1 MTVMTTKTL
10 DLNSAALDHSFL
22 KAIDPLVQL
31 RSCIQC
37 GTCSA
42 TCPTAYAMDYSPRQL
57 WRMVKVG
64 MRDEVLS
71 SRTFWLCTT
80 CKACQVRCPRG
91 IDLMDTM
98 IALKKYAFGERINVP
113 EGMEA
118 FGDTIATGYNISGD
132 DNKNRQI
139 WSQNLEHIPRGV
151 KPRRRKAEVLYFIG
165 CVSSFYP
172 RVYSIPQAF
181 VQTMER
187 ADVEFT
193 TLGGDEWCCGYPLH
207 IAGMGDRMAK
217 FAQHNVQKARA
228 VGARKVVFTCPS
240 CYYAWAHLY
249 PEFADVSGIQL
260 QHASEFL
267 AELLADDGLSL
278 GSVEE
283 VVTYHDPCD
292 LGRKSGIYDAPR
304 EVLGR
309 IPGLEFREMSASR
322 ENALCCGGG
331 GDVEIA
337 DSDVT
342 MGVAAERLAQVEA
355 TGAKYVLSACQ
366 QCKRTLQEGARQSKI
381 RVRAM
386 DLTELV
392 WKSMQ
397 NAA

>member
-1 MTVMTTKTL
+1 MTAETL
-10 DLNSAALDHSFL
+10 DLTSAALDRSFIE
-22 KAIDPLVQL
+22 ATDPLEQL
-31 RSCIQC
+31 RRCIQC

-42 TCPTAYAMDYSPRQL
+42 TCPTAYAMDYSPRQV
-57 WRMVKVG
+57 WRMVQLG
-64 MRDEVLS
+64 LRDEVLKS
-71 SRTFWLCTT
+71 QTFWLCTT

-91 IDLMDTM
+91 IDLMDAM
-98 IALKKYAFGERINVP
+98 ISLKEVAFGQDVNVP
-113 EGMEA
+113 EGLKT
-118 FGDTIATGYNISGD
+118 FGDTIASSYNISAD

-139 WSQNLEHIPRGV
+139 WSQNLAHIPRGV

-172 RVYSIPQAF
+172 RAYSIPQAL

-187 ADVEFT
+187 AGVEFT

-207 IAGMGDRMAK
+207 IAGMGERMAE
-217 FAQHNVQKARA
+217 FARHNVRKARA
-228 VGARKVVFTCPS
+228 VGVKKVVFTCPS

-249 PEFADVSGIQL
+249 PEFVDVSGIQF

-267 AELLADDGLSL
+267 AELLADDGLTL

-283 VVTYHDPCD
+283 TVTYHDPCD
-292 LGRKSGIYDAPR
+292 LGRKSGVYDAPR
-304 EVLGR
+304 ELLAR
-309 IPGLEFREMSASR
+309 IPGIEFCEMSASR

-331 GDVEIA
+331 GDVEVA
-337 DSDVT
+337 DQEVT
-342 MGVAAERLAQVEA
+342 MGVAGQRLAQVQA

-366 QCKRTLQEGARQSKI
+366 QCKRTLQEGARLNKI

-392 WKSMQ
+392 WKSIQ
-397 NAA
+397 SAT

>member
-1 MTVMTTKTL
+1 
-10 DLNSAALDHSFL
+10 
-22 KAIDPLVQL
+22 
-31 RSCIQC
+31 
-37 GTCSA
+37 
-42 TCPTAYAMDYSPRQL
+42 
-57 WRMVKVG
+57 
-64 MRDEVLS
+64 
-71 SRTFWLCTT
+71 
-80 CKACQVRCPRG
+80 
-91 IDLMDTM
+91 MDTM
-98 IALKKYAFGERINVP
+98 IALKEYALGKEVNVP
-113 EGMEA
+113 EGIIT
-118 FGDTIATGYNISGD
+118 FGETITSGYNISGD

-139 WSQNLEHIPRGV
+139 WSQNLERIPRGV

-172 RVYSIPQAF
+172 RVYSIPQTL
-181 VQTMER
+181 VQIMEQ

-207 IAGMGDRMAK
+207 IAGMGDRMREL
-217 FAQHNVQKARA
+217 AQHNVQKARA
-228 VGARKVVFTCPS
+228 VGAKKIVFTCPS

-249 PEFADVSGIQL
+249 SEYADISGIQL
-260 QHASEFL
+260 QHATEFL
-267 AELLADDGLSL
+267 AELLADDGLALRQAQGRLL
-278 GSVEE
+278 GPVEE

-292 LGRKSGIYDAPR
+292 LGRKSGVYDAPR
-304 EVLGR
+304 EVLTR

-337 DSDVT
+337 DRDVT
-342 MGVAAERLAQVEA
+342 MGVAAERLAQVQA

-366 QCKRTLQEGARQSKI
+366 QCKRTLQEGARQNKI

-397 NAA
+397 NTA

>member
-1 MTVMTTKTL
+1 MTAETL
-10 DLNSAALDHSFL
+10 DLTSAALDRSFL
-22 KAIDPLVQL
+22 EAVDPLAKL
-31 RSCIQC
+31 RRCIQC

-42 TCPTAYAMDYSPRQL
+42 TCPTAYAMDYSPRQV
-57 WRMVKVG
+57 WRMVQLG
-64 MRDEVLS
+64 LRDEVLNS
-71 SRTFWLCTT
+71 STFWLCTT

-91 IDLMDTM
+91 IDLMDVM
-98 IALKKYAFGERINVP
+98 IALKEYAFGKDVNVP
-113 EGMEA
+113 EGMKT
-118 FGDTIATGYNISGD
+118 FGDTIATSYNISAD
-132 DNKNRQI
+132 DNQNRQI
-139 WSQNLEHIPRGV
+139 WSQNLAHIPRGV

-172 RVYSIPQAF
+172 RTYSIPQAF
-181 VQTMER
+181 VQIMDQAE
-187 ADVEFT
+187 VEFT

-207 IAGMGDRMAK
+207 IAGMGDRMAE
-217 FAQHNVQKARA
+217 FAQHNVRKARA
-228 VGARKVVFTCPS
+228 AGVKKVVFTCPS

-249 PEFADVSGIQL
+249 PEFVDISGIQL

-267 AELLADDGLSL
+267 AELLAGDGLSL
-278 GSVEE
+278 GPVKE

-304 EVLGR
+304 EVLAR
-309 IPGLEFREMSASR
+309 IPGLEFREMAASR

-331 GDVEIA
+331 GDVEVA
-337 DSDVT
+337 DQDVT
-342 MGVAAERLAQVEA
+342 TGVAGRRLAQVQA

-366 QCKRTLQEGARQSKI
+366 QCKRTLQEGARQNKI

-392 WKSMQ
+392 WQSMQ

>member
-1 MTVMTTKTL
+1 MTAETL
-10 DLNSAALDHSFL
+10 DLTGVALDRSFL
-22 KAIDPLVQL
+22 EAVDPLEKL
-31 RSCIQC
+31 RRCIQC

-42 TCPTAYAMDYSPRQL
+42 TCPTAYAMDYSPRQV
-57 WRMVKVG
+57 WRMVQLGLK
-64 MRDEVLS
+64 DEVLNS
-71 SRTFWLCTT
+71 STFWLCTT

-91 IDLMDTM
+91 IDLMDAM
-98 IALKKYAFGERINVP
+98 ISLKKYAFDKDVNVP
-113 EGMEA
+113 DGMKL
-118 FGDTIATGYNISGD
+118 FGDTIATSYNISAD

-139 WSQNLEHIPRGV
+139 WSQNLAHVPRGV

-172 RVYSIPQAF
+172 RAYSIPQAL
-181 VQTMER
+181 VQIMEQV
-187 ADVEFT
+187 DVEFT

-207 IAGMGDRMAK
+207 IAGMGDHMAE

-228 VGARKVVFTCPS
+228 VGVKKVVFTCPS

-249 PEFADVSGIQL
+249 PEFVDVSGIQL
-260 QHASEFL
+260 QHASEYL
-267 AELLADDGLSL
+267 AELLAGGEIAL
-278 GSVEE
+278 GPMDE

-292 LGRKSGIYDAPR
+292 LGRKSGVYDAPR
-304 EVLGR
+304 EVLAR
-309 IPGLEFREMSASR
+309 IPGLEFREMSANR

-331 GDVEIA
+331 GDVEVA
-337 DSDVT
+337 DQEVT
-342 MGVAAERLAQVEA
+342 IGVAGKRLAQVQD

-366 QCKRTLQEGARQSKI
+366 QCKRTLQEGARLNKI

-397 NAA
+397 SAD

>member
-1 MTVMTTKTL
+1 MGTEVLDLTTL
-10 DLNSAALDHSFL
+10 DRTLARQVTSEWE
-22 KAIDPLVQL
+22 QL
-31 RSCIQC
+31 LSCIQC

-42 TCPTAYAMDYSPRQL
+42 SCPTAFAMDYTPRQL
-57 WRMVKVG
+57 WQMVRLG
-64 MRDEVLS
+64 MKEDVLS

-80 CKACQVRCPRG
+80 CKSCQVRCPRG
-91 IDLMDTM
+91 IPITDTM
-98 IALKKYAFGERINVP
+98 IALKEYAMRVDVNVPDGMKMFGE
-113 EGMEA
+113 
-118 FGDTIATGYNISGD
+118 TITTNHNISSD

-139 WSQNLEHIPRGV
+139 WSQNLAHIPRGV

-181 VQTMER
+181 VQIMEQ

-207 IAGMGDRMAK
+207 IAGMGDRMREL
-217 FAQHNVQKARA
+217 AQHNVQKARA
-228 VGARKVVFTCPS
+228 VGAKKIVFTCPS
-240 CYYAWAHLY
+240 CYYAWSHLY
-249 PEFADVSGIQL
+249 PEVVDISGIQL
-260 QHASEFL
+260 LHASEFM
-267 AELLADDGLSL
+267 AELLSGEKLAL
-278 GSVEE
+278 GPVEE

-292 LGRKSGIYDAPR
+292 LGRKSGVYDAPR
-304 EVLGR
+304 EVLAR

-331 GDVEIA
+331 GDVEVA
-337 DSDVT
+337 DRTVT
-342 MGVAAERLAQVEA
+342 AGVAAQRMAQVQA

-366 QCKRTLQEGARQSKI
+366 QCKRTLQEGARQNKI

-397 NAA
+397 AAV

>member
-1 MTVMTTKTL
+1 MTAETL
-10 DLNSAALDHSFL
+10 DLTSAALDRSFL
-22 KAIDPLVQL
+22 EAIDPLAKL
-31 RSCIQC
+31 RRCIQC

-42 TCPTAYAMDYSPRQL
+42 TCPTAYAMDYSPRQV
-57 WRMVKVG
+57 WRRVQLG
-64 MRDEVLS
+64 LRDEVLNS
-71 SRTFWLCTT
+71 STFWLCTT

-91 IDLMDTM
+91 IDLMDAM
-98 IALKKYAFGERINVP
+98 IALKEYAVGTDVNVP
-113 EGMEA
+113 EGMKT
-118 FGDTIATGYNISGD
+118 FGDTIATSYNISAD
-132 DNKNRQI
+132 DNKTRQI
-139 WSQNLEHIPRGV
+139 WSQNLAHIPRGV

-172 RVYSIPQAF
+172 RTYSIPQAL
-181 VQTMER
+181 VQIMDQAE
-187 ADVEFT
+187 VEFT

-207 IAGMGDRMAK
+207 IAGMGDRMAE

-228 VGARKVVFTCPS
+228 AGVKRVVFTCPS

-249 PEFADVSGIQL
+249 PEFVDVSGIQSL
-260 QHASEFL
+260 HASEFL
-267 AELLADDGLSL
+267 AELLAGDQVTLAP
-278 GSVEE
+278 VKE

-292 LGRKSGIYDAPR
+292 LGRKSGVYDAPR
-304 EVLGR
+304 EVLAR

-331 GDVEIA
+331 GDVEVA
-337 DSDVT
+337 DHDVT
-342 MGVAAERLAQVEA
+342 TAVAGRRVAQAQA

-366 QCKRTLQEGARQSKI
+366 QCKRTLQEGARQNKI

-392 WKSMQ
+392 WQSMQ

>member
-1 MTVMTTKTL
+1 MTAETL
-10 DLNSAALDHSFL
+10 DLTSAALDRSFL
-22 KAIDPLVQL
+22 EAIDPLAKL
-31 RSCIQC
+31 RRCIQC

-42 TCPTAYAMDYSPRQL
+42 TCPTAYAMDYSPRQV
-57 WRMVKVG
+57 WRRVQLG
-64 MRDEVLS
+64 LRDEVLNS
-71 SRTFWLCTT
+71 STFWLCTT

-91 IDLMDTM
+91 IDLMDAM
-98 IALKKYAFGERINVP
+98 IALKEYAVGTDVNVP
-113 EGMEA
+113 EGMKT
-118 FGDTIATGYNISGD
+118 FGDTIATSYNISAD
-132 DNKNRQI
+132 DNKTRQI
-139 WSQNLEHIPRGV
+139 WSQNLAHIPRGV

-172 RVYSIPQAF
+172 RTYSIPQAL
-181 VQTMER
+181 VQIMDQAE
-187 ADVEFT
+187 VEFT

-207 IAGMGDRMAK
+207 IAGMGDRMAE

-228 VGARKVVFTCPS
+228 AGVKRVIFTCPS

-249 PEFADVSGIQL
+249 PEFVDVSGIQL
-260 QHASEFL
+260 LHASEFL
-267 AELLADDGLSL
+267 AELLAGDQVTLAP
-278 GSVEE
+278 VKE

-292 LGRKSGIYDAPR
+292 LGRKSGVYDAPR
-304 EVLGR
+304 EVLAR

-331 GDVEIA
+331 GDVEVA
-337 DSDVT
+337 DHDVT
-342 MGVAAERLAQVEA
+342 TAVAGRRVAQAQA

-366 QCKRTLQEGARQSKI
+366 QCKRTLQEGARQNKI

-392 WKSMQ
+392 WQSMQ

>member
-1 MTVMTTKTL
+1 MGTEVLDLTTL
-10 DLNSAALDHSFL
+10 DRTLARQVTSEWE
-22 KAIDPLVQL
+22 QL
-31 RSCIQC
+31 LSCIQC

-42 TCPTAYAMDYSPRQL
+42 SCPTAFAMDYTPRQL
-57 WRMVKVG
+57 WQMVRLG
-64 MRDEVLS
+64 MKEDVLS

-80 CKACQVRCPRG
+80 CKSCQVRCPRG
-91 IDLMDTM
+91 IPITDTM
-98 IALKKYAFGERINVP
+98 IALKEYAMRVDVNVPDGMKMFGE
-113 EGMEA
+113 
-118 FGDTIATGYNISGD
+118 TITTNHNISSD

-139 WSQNLEHIPRGV
+139 WSQNLAHIPRGV

-181 VQTMER
+181 VQIMEQ

-217 FAQHNVQKARA
+217 LAEHNVQKARA
-228 VGARKVVFTCPS
+228 VGAKKIVFTCPS
-240 CYYAWAHLY
+240 CYYAWSHLY
-249 PEFADVSGIQL
+249 PEVVDISGIQL
-260 QHASEFL
+260 LHASEFM
-267 AELLADDGLSL
+267 AELLSGEKLAL
-278 GSVEE
+278 GPVEE

-292 LGRKSGIYDAPR
+292 LGRKSGVYDAPR
-304 EVLGR
+304 EVLAR

-331 GDVEIA
+331 GDVEVA
-337 DSDVT
+337 DRTVT
-342 MGVAAERLAQVEA
+342 AGVAAQRMAQVQA

-366 QCKRTLQEGARQSKI
+366 QCKRTLQEGARQNKI

-397 NAA
+397 AAA

>member
-1 MTVMTTKTL
+1 MTTETL
-10 DLNSAALDHSFL
+10 DLTSAALDHSFL
-22 KAIDPLVQL
+22 EAVNPLAKL

-42 TCPTAYAMDYSPRQL
+42 TCPTAYAMDYSPRQV
-57 WRMVKVG
+57 WRMVQLG
-64 MRDEVLS
+64 MRDDVLNS
-71 SRTFWLCTT
+71 KTFWLCTT

-98 IALKKYAFGERINVP
+98 IALKEYAFGRDVNVP
-113 EGMEA
+113 EGMKM
-118 FGDTIATGYNISGD
+118 FGETINTSYNISGD
-132 DNKNRQI
+132 DNTDRQI
-139 WSQNLEHIPRGV
+139 WSQNLAHIPRGV

-172 RVYSIPQAF
+172 RTYSIPQAF
-181 VQTMER
+181 VQIMEQ

-193 TLGGDEWCCGYPLH
+193 TLGSDEWCCGYPLH
-207 IAGMGDRMAK
+207 IAGMGDQMAEL
-217 FAQHNVQKARA
+217 AQHNVRKARA
-228 VGARKVVFTCPS
+228 VGAKKVVFTCPS

-249 PEFADVSGIQL
+249 PEYTDVSGIQL

-267 AELLADDGLSL
+267 AELLADEGLAL
-278 GSVEE
+278 GRVEE

-292 LGRKSGIYDAPR
+292 LGRKSGVYDAPR
-304 EVLGR
+304 EVLAR
-309 IPGLEFREMSASR
+309 IPGLDFREMSASR

-331 GDVEIA
+331 GDVEVA
-337 DSDVT
+337 DHDVT
-342 MGVAAERLAQVEA
+342 TGVAARRLAQVQA

-366 QCKRTLQEGARQSKI
+366 QCKRTLQEGARQNKI

-397 NAA
+397 SAA